1 MTLHRPTPT
10 STSFRWFIASANNMR
25 TNIRDLRR
33 RELIEATRDV
43 IAECGFENATI
54 AKISGRAGFSI
65 GYLHHHFS
73 GKDELLAETIR
84 VLYGDMRVYL
94 AQALPGVTD
103 PLERFLIVLNANFRA
118 EQYTRENA
126 FAWISF
132 LARVPFNPE
141 FVRLQT
147 MIERRLFSNLMF
159 DIGRLLPQDQALAAV
174 EEIATLIDGYW
185 VRLGVSPDS
194 IDSDQALERMWAV
207 ADRLLDGRIRS
218 HPKPG

>member
-1 MTLHRPTPT
+1 
-10 STSFRWFIASANNMR
+10 MR

-73 GKDELLAETIR
+73 GKDELLSETIR
-84 VLYGDMRVYL
+84 VLYADMRIYL
-94 AQALPGVTD
+94 ARELPGVVD
-103 PLERFLIVLNANFRA
+103 PIDRLLIVLNANFRRQ
-118 EQYTRENA
+118 QYTPENA

-159 DIGRLLPQDQALAAV
+159 DIGRLLPEDQALTAV

-185 VRLGVSPDS
+185 VRLGVSPTS
-194 IDSDQALERMWAV
+194 IDSEQALERMWAV
-207 ADRLLDGRIRS
+207 ADRLLDGKVRS
-218 HPKPG
+218 HPKPC

>member
-1 MTLHRPTPT
+1 
-10 STSFRWFIASANNMR
+10 MR
-25 TNIRDLRR
+25 TNIRELRR

-54 AKISGRAGFSI
+54 SKISGKAGFSI

-73 GKDELLAETIR
+73 GKDELLSETIR

-94 AQALPGVTD
+94 AHALPGVAD
-103 PLERFLIVLNANFRA
+103 PLDRYLIVLNANFRPK
-118 EQYTRENA
+118 QYTRENA

-132 LARVPFNPE
+132 LARVPFNEE

-147 MIERRLFSNLMF
+147 MTERRLFSNLMY
-159 DIGRLLPQDQALAAV
+159 DIGRLLPRERAVAAV

-194 IDSDQALERMWAV
+194 IDSEQALERMWDV
-207 ADRLLDGRIRS
+207 SDRLLDGKVRS
-218 HPKPG
+218 HPKPK

>member
-1 MTLHRPTPT
+1 
-10 STSFRWFIASANNMR
+10 MR
-25 TNIRDLRR
+25 TKIRDLRR

-43 IAECGFENATI
+43 IAECGFESATI
-54 AKISGRAGFSI
+54 AKISGKAGFSI

-94 AQALPGVTD
+94 ARTLPEFTD
-103 PLERFLIVLNANFRA
+103 PLDRFLVVLNANFRA

-132 LARVPFNPE
+132 LARVPFSQE

-159 DIGRLLPQDQALAAV
+159 DIGKLLPQERALAAT

-185 VRLGVSPDS
+185 IRLGVSPES
-194 IDSDQALERMWAV
+194 IDSNRALERMWAV
-207 ADRLLDGRIRS
+207 SDRLLDGRVRS

>member
-1 MTLHRPTPT
+1 
-10 STSFRWFIASANNMR
+10 MR

-54 AKISGRAGFSI
+54 AKISGKAGFSI

-84 VLYGDMRVYL
+84 VLYADMRIYL
-94 AQALPGVTD
+94 ARELPGAVD
-103 PLERFLIVLNANFRA
+103 PIDRLLIVLNANFRK
-118 EQYTRENA
+118 EQYTPENA

-159 DIGRLLPQDQALAAV
+159 DIGRLLPEDQAFKAV

-185 VRLGVSPDS
+185 VRLGVSPTS
-194 IDSDQALERMWAV
+194 IDSEQALQRMWAV
-207 ADRLLDGRIRS
+207 ADRLLDGKVRS
-218 HPKPG
+218 HPKPR

>member
-1 MTLHRPTPT
+1 
-10 STSFRWFIASANNMR
+10 MR
-25 TNIRDLRR
+25 KSIREIRR

-65 GYLHHHFS
+65 GYLHHHFT
-73 GKDELLAETIR
+73 GKDELLAEAIR
-84 VLYGDMRVYL
+84 VLYGDMRIYL
-94 AQALPGVTD
+94 AQKLPSAAD
-103 PLERFLIVLNANFRA
+103 PIDRFLVVLDANFR
-118 EQYTRENA
+118 EKQFTRENA

-159 DIGRLLPQDQALAAV
+159 DIGKLLPERHARAAV
-174 EEIATLIDGYW
+174 DEIATLVDGYW

-194 IDSDQALERMWAV
+194 INSKEALERMWAIS
-207 ADRLLDGRIRS
+207 DRLLDGRVKTRLKS
-218 HPKPG
+218 RKRHST

>member
-1 MTLHRPTPT
+1 
-10 STSFRWFIASANNMR
+10 MR
-25 TNIRDLRR
+25 KSIREIRR

-54 AKISGRAGFSI
+54 AKISSQAGFSI
-65 GYLHHHFS
+65 GYLHHHFT

-84 VLYGDMRVYL
+84 VLYGDMRTYL
-94 AQALPGVTD
+94 AQELPSAAD
-103 PLERFLIVLNANFRA
+103 PIDRFLVVLDANFRV
-118 EQYTRENA
+118 EQYTRKNA

-159 DIGRLLPQDQALAAV
+159 DIGTLLPAPQARTV
-174 EEIATLIDGYW
+174 VDEIATLIDGYW

-194 IDSDQALERMWAV
+194 INSREALERMWSIS
-207 ADRLLDGRIRS
+207 DRLLDGRVRERLKS
-218 HPKPG
+218 R

>member
-1 MTLHRPTPT
+1 
-10 STSFRWFIASANNMR
+10 MR

-54 AKISGRAGFSI
+54 AKISGKAGFSI

-73 GKDELLAETIR
+73 GKDELLGETIR

-94 AQALPGVTD
+94 AQALPGVVD
-103 PLERFLIVLNANFRA
+103 PVDRFLIVLNANFRP
-118 EQYTRENA
+118 EQFTPENA

-132 LARVPFNPE
+132 LARVPFNEE

-147 MIERRLFSNLMF
+147 MIEKRLFSNLMF
-159 DIGRLLPQDQALAAV
+159 DIGRLLPKDQARAV
-174 EEIATLIDGYW
+174 AEEIATLIDGYW
-185 VRLGVSPDS
+185 VRLAVSPGS
-194 IDSDQALERMWAV
+194 IDSEQALERIWAV
-207 ADRLLDGRIRS
+207 ADRLLDGKVRS
-218 HPKPG
+218 HPKPR

>member
-1 MTLHRPTPT
+1 
-10 STSFRWFIASANNMR
+10 MR
-25 TNIRDLRR
+25 TRIRDLRR
-33 RELIEATRDV
+33 RELIEATRGV

-65 GYLHHHFS
+65 GYLHHHFA

-94 AQALPGVTD
+94 AQALPGVID
-103 PLERFLIVLNANFRA
+103 PVDRFLIVLDANFRA
-118 EQYTRENA
+118 EQYTKENA

-132 LARVPFNPE
+132 LARVPFNRE

-147 MIERRLFSNLMF
+147 MIERRLFSNLMY
-159 DIGRLLPQDQALAAV
+159 DIGKILPQTRALAAV
-174 EEIATLIDGYW
+174 DEIATLIDGYW

-194 IDSDQALERMWAV
+194 INSAEALERMWTIS
-207 ADRLLDGRIRS
+207 DRLLEGRVRARLNARYTKS
-218 HPKPG
+218 